1 MPFSAYKT
9 IEAVV
14 KEFQITYTQ
23 SNFIIETEFPIPDCF
38 REDLEIVMQD
48 GAPDCS
54 EYAICENLIYP
65 VLKEVWKQY
74 RQKFILW
81 SHKSLT
87 YDEKLSGFPEYI
99 LAKKSPLGNIV
110 FDKPYFLLVEAKQD
124 NFENGWAQCLAEMI
138 AAQGLNANSEQD
150 VFGIVSNG
158 GVWQFGKL
166 KLNSFTK
173 NKQSYLIDDLNRLF
187 ATINYVF
194 QQCELLLD
202 AKTADRT

>member
-1 MPFSAYKT
+1 
-9 IEAVV
+9 
-14 KEFQITYTQ
+14 
-23 SNFIIETEFPIPDCF
+23 
-38 REDLEIVMQD
+38 MQD

-202 AKTADRT
+202 AENANRT

>member
-9 IEAVV
+9 IDVVV

-23 SNFIIETEFPIPDCF
+23 SNFIIETEFNIADYF
-38 REDLEIVMQD
+38 RQDLEIVMQD
-48 GAPDCS
+48 GAADCS
-54 EYAICENLIYP
+54 EFAICENLIYP

-87 YDEKLSGFPEYI
+87 YDENLSGFPEYV
-99 LAKKSPLGNIV
+99 LAKKSPLGNVV
-110 FDKPYFLLVEAKQD
+110 FDKPYFLLVEAKLD
-124 NFENGWAQCLAEMI
+124 NFEAGWAQCMVEMV
-138 AAQGLNANSEQD
+138 AAQKLNDKPEQE
-150 VFGIVSNG
+150 VFGIASKG
-158 GVWQFGKL
+158 AVWQFAKL
-166 KLNSFTK
+166 KGNAFTK

-187 ATINYVF
+187 AAINYVF

-202 AKTADRT
+202 AEKG

>member
-9 IEAVV
+9 IDVVV

-23 SNFIIETEFPIPDCF
+23 SNFIIETEFNIADYF
-38 REDLEIVMQD
+38 RQDLEIVMQD
-48 GAPDCS
+48 GAADCS
-54 EYAICENLIYP
+54 EFAICENLIYP

-87 YDEKLSGFPEYI
+87 YDENLSGFPEYV
-99 LAKKSPLGNIV
+99 LAKKSPLGNVV
-110 FDKPYFLLVEAKQD
+110 FDKPYFLLVEAKLD
-124 NFENGWAQCLAEMI
+124 NFEAGWAQCMVEMV
-138 AAQGLNANSEQD
+138 AAQKLNDKPEQE
-150 VFGIVSNG
+150 VFGIASNG
-158 GVWQFGKL
+158 AVWQFAKL
-166 KLNSFTK
+166 KGNAFTK

-187 ATINYVF
+187 AAINYVF

-202 AKTADRT
+202 AEKG

>member
-202 AKTADRT
+202 AENADRP